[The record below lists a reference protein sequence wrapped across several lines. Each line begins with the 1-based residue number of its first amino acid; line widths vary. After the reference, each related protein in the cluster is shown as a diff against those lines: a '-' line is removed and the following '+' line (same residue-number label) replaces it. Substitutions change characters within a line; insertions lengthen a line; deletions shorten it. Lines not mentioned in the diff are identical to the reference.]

1 MRSLAERLNARTIIS
16 ALVLLTGLGLLGA
29 IAYLASQ
36 APEPATPQVEIP
48 NTPTGTFTPSP
59 TAPPRSLPMPTET
72 ETETPTLPAPPT
84 AESEGIVYAV
94 SPRVNAVGWMR
105 SGEGGN
111 HFGDSN
117 LFAGWTDGRTYVSAM
132 QFDLSFLP
140 PDAMILSAHLELTG
154 LQDAGLGSEGTWT
167 LSVVGEALE
176 DRWASV
182 TYEVISSVPAAAVIP
197 PILTSA
203 NLGRGR
209 VNSFEF
215 SAEQRALIEK
225 RLAAKS
231 VSLRIDGPSSGANN
245 LFAWDTGYGPGTL
258 GHGPILRL
266 GVMLPT
272 PIPNVTQT
280 TEAEA
285 IAAGYTPTPTPTF
298 VVVTSTPTPDNIF
311 TIAALAATATKVAT
325 ATGTY
330 TPVPANWVTPVVVV
344 PTAKP
349 ANTATAIYQQAVAT
363 AEAIAFGT
371 PSPTPINVWTA
382 TPTPIY
388 VLLDGELPT
397 PAPTPTATA
406 TPQPIPSALVGKIAF
421 LSDRAGGADPLVYV
435 IDPDGQNLALL
446 TDRVNYDQALA
457 RDAYAAD
464 QRYRVF
470 VKDALIDTSVKDA
483 QGTPQAVQEKRPSLF
498 FYDFFYKAEQQITH
512 FGSGIAYDPAWSP
525 ASERI
530 AFVSNDSSN
539 DEIWVINRDGSGTL
553 QLTRDENGWWDKHP
567 SWSPDGSQIVFWS
580 NRTGHNQIWVMN
592 ANGSGLYSLSRT
604 GFNDWDPVWIK
615 YQDPAR
621 DPTQVQ

>member
-1 MRSLAERLNARTIIS
+1 MQSLTERLNTRTIIG
-16 ALVLLTGLGLLGA
+16 ALVLLVGLGLLGTM
-29 IAYLASQ
+29 AYFASR
-36 APEPATPQVEIP
+36 EPATATPQVLIP

-59 TAPPRSLPMPTET
+59 TTTPSPLPTPTET
-72 ETETPTLPAPPT
+72 LTPSATPTAKP
-84 AESEGIVYAV
+84 EGIVYAI

-140 PDAMILSAHLELTG
+140 SDAMILSAQLDLTG
-154 LQDAGLGSEGTWT
+154 LQDAGLGSQGTWT
-167 LSVVGEALE
+167 LSMVDEALE
-176 DRWASV
+176 AHWAAV
-182 TYEVISSVPAAAVIP
+182 TYEVISNVPAGAVIP
-197 PILTSA
+197 PILTA
-203 NLGRGR
+203 ADLGRGR
-209 VNSFEF
+209 VNSFVF
-215 SAEQRALIEK
+215 NAAQRALLEK
-225 RLAAKS
+225 RLATKS
-231 VSLRIDGPSSGANN
+231 VSFRIDGPSSGANN
-245 LFAWDTGYGPGTL
+245 LFAWDSGYGPGTL
-258 GHGPILRL
+258 GRGPILRL

-280 TEAEA
+280 TEAEIA
-285 IAAGYTPTPTPTF
+285 AAGYTPTPTATML
-298 VVVTSTPTPDNIF
+298 VVTSTPTPDNIF
-311 TIAALAATATKVAT
+311 TVAALAATATKVAT

-371 PSPTPINVWTA
+371 PSPTPINIWTA
-382 TPTPIY
+382 TPTPIF

-406 TPQPIPSALVGKIAF
+406 TPQSIPSALVGKIAF

-457 RDAYAAD
+457 RDAYSAD
-464 QRYRVF
+464 QRYRVL
-470 VKDALIDTSVKDA
+470 VKDALIDTEIKDA

-512 FGSGIAYDPAWSP
+512 FGSGIAYDPAWPPSG
-525 ASERI
+525 ERI

-539 DEIWVINRDGSGTL
+539 DEIWVINRDGSGAL

-580 NRTGHNQIWVMN
+580 NRTGHKQIWVMN
-592 ANGSGLYSLSRT
+592 ADGSGLYSLSRT